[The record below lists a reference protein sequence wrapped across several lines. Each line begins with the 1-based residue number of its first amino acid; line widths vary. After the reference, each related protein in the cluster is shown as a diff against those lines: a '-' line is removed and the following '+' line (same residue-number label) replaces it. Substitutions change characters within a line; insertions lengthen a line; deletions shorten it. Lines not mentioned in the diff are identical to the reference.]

1 MLFRHHTDTT
11 ITPDTLFEAKGP
23 FEDSR
28 IFKIFEISGII
39 YRKSYSNENHR
50 FFNRNL
56 YGLSLNIAYVNRPS
70 SDTVTAGQF
79 APLGGLPSR
88 APQSCLY
95 KAGFGCTR
103 HHESIGFLIEL
114 FVKK

>member
-1 MLFRHHTDTT
+1 MGNFALQTWKTSKTHHFFMKKYGFLVCFHGFPCQNLHSAAAML
-11 ITPDTLFEAKGP
+11 
-23 FEDSR
+23 
-28 IFKIFEISGII
+28 
-39 YRKSYSNENHR
+39 
-50 FFNRNL
+50 
-56 YGLSLNIAYVNRPS
+56 
-70 SDTVTAGQF
+70 TAGQF

-114 FVKK
+114 L